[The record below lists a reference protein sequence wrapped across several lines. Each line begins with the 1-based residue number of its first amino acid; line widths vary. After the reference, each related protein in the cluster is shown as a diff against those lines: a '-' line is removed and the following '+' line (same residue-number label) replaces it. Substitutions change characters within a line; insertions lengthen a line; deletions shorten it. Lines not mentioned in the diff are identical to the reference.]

1 MKNLLKYLA
10 LGLAV
15 LIIAACSNDNAEEEK
30 GSSSSDGAEYTLN
43 YVHVVQENH
52 PTHMVAEEFKKKVE
66 ELSDGRIEVEIF
78 CCGQLYTSETEA
90 AEAVIKGDVD
100 MMMSAAPSMSS
111 INSKFMVFDL
121 PFLFNNKEEGHAAL
135 DGELGK
141 LLDEELEK
149 MGVVSLGWGATGFKQ
164 LVSAKDPIRSIDDL
178 KGMKMRVMENKV
190 HLDVFNSLG
199 ANASPLAFGEV
210 YSALSQGTFDML
222 DSTASYVMSQSFYEV
237 VDYFTV
243 TNHFFHPAVTF
254 INKDV
259 YDSMPED
266 LQQVLHEA
274 SDTIS
279 TLHRELIFELEEEDH
294 QRMIEEGVEVIE
306 LSDEELAKFREAVQP
321 IYEKYADEIGQDL
334 IDAAQSYVQ

>member
-1 MKNLLKYLA
+1 
-10 LGLAV
+10 
-15 LIIAACSNDNAEEEK
+15 
-30 GSSSSDGAEYTLN
+30 
-43 YVHVVQENH
+43 
-52 PTHMVAEEFKKKVE
+52 
-66 ELSDGRIEVEIF
+66 
-78 CCGQLYTSETEA
+78 
-90 AEAVIKGDVD
+90 
-100 MMMSAAPSMSS
+100 
-111 INSKFMVFDL
+111 
-121 PFLFNNKEEGHAAL
+121 
-135 DGELGK
+135 
-141 LLDEELEK
+141 
-149 MGVVSLGWGATGFKQ
+149 
-164 LVSAKDPIRSIDDL
+164 
-178 KGMKMRVMENKV
+178 
-190 HLDVFNSLG
+190 
-199 ANASPLAFGEV
+199 
-210 YSALSQGTFDML
+210 ML

-306 LSDEELAKFREAVQP
+306 LSDEELTKFREAVQP